1 MRPGRGVER
10 DGDAA
15 LAGDRP
21 QRIGDLAG
29 ERHDVD
35 PLRRRHVDAQLDAGE
50 RQEVVDQPR
59 HAQGLHPHDAEEALP
74 RLGVVPGRA
83 LQGLD
88 EAEQRGEGRAQLVA
102 GIGDEIDPHRLE
114 ALGRGEVAQEQH
126 DVRPGPPG
134 LAALHRADLHLE
146 GALGRHPRGIERLQ
160 RLAGAQDD
168 LDPVEHVGVAQREG
182 EGVAR
187 AQGRQERAGG
197 GVRFDHQGAAVDQDD
212 RIGMLASNA
221 SARPWRPRLP
231 ARRSAVPARPGAARR
246 RDRRPGGR
254 GVPEPGAEI
263 EPVQP
268 GMPGQERPARPRAR
282 PATPPGGRP
291 EGARGAGQD
300 RRRSGVGRPV
310 LRRIAGI
317 RAWRRSRRHH
327 RRAPPAG

>member
-1 MRPGRGVER
+1 MAVEDVLDDGEAEARSALLAAGGGIDPVEPFGQARQVLGSDARALVAHRDLDLRRPVLLRRQGVEGDRDPAAVTTIFHGVLDQVLDHPQDLVPVAQHAVRPGRGVER

-35 PLRRRHVDAQLDAGE
+35 PLRRRHVDAQLDARE

-88 EAEQRGEGRAQLVA
+88 EAEQRSEGRAQLVA

-146 GALGRHPRGIERLQ
+146 GALGRHPRRIERLQ
-160 RLAGAQDD
+160 RLAGA
-168 LDPVEHVGVAQREG
+168 
-182 EGVAR
+182 
-187 AQGRQERAGG
+187 
-197 GVRFDHQGAAVDQDD
+197 
-212 RIGMLASNA
+212 
-221 SARPWRPRLP
+221 
-231 ARRSAVPARPGAARR
+231 
-246 RDRRPGGR
+246 
-254 GVPEPGAEI
+254 
-263 EPVQP
+263 
-268 GMPGQERPARPRAR
+268 
-282 PATPPGGRP
+282 
-291 EGARGAGQD
+291 
-300 RRRSGVGRPV
+300 
-310 LRRIAGI
+310 
-317 RAWRRSRRHH
+317 
-327 RRAPPAG
+327 